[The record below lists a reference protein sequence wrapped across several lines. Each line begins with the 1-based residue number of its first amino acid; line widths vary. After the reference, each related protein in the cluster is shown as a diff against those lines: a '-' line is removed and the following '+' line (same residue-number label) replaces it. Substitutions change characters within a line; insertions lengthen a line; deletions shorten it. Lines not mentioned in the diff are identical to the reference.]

1 MLISISIKKSV
12 LTGGQTLHQTQVS
25 NSFPNLGKTLN
36 NGVRKLVEYKKKVN
50 TCEPQVSVVCDN
62 KKGCRKPNSSAV
74 LQGVKKHEKLMR
86 LTASL
91 QLENVMASDTITCRQ
106 LRVDGFLQ
114 DLKKENIFNVMN
126 IRVNVVYP

>member
-1 MLISISIKKSV
+1 M
-12 LTGGQTLHQTQVS
+12 
-25 NSFPNLGKTLN
+25 
-36 NGVRKLVEYKKKVN
+36 N

-74 LQGVKKHEKLMR
+74 PQGVKKHEKLLR

-91 QLENVMASDTITCRQ
+91 VLENVMASDTITCRQ
-106 LRVDGFLQ
+106 QRLEGFLQ
-114 DLKKENIFNVMN
+114 DLKREHIFNVMN